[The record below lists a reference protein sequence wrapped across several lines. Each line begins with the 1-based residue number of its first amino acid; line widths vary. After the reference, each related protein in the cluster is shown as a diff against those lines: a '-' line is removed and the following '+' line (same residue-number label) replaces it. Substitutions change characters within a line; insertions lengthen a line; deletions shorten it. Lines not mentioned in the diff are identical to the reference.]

1 MHDRNLTVREAH
13 YSKQEELKYFQ
24 MLFPSEV
31 KWLGM
36 MGRRSIS
43 WKRRV
48 FVDSDFGFKLLWPHP
63 QISFLSLF
71 ALCLKFTIQESLT

>member
-24 MLFPSEV
+24 MPFPSEV

-36 MGRRSIS
+36 MGRRSIL
-43 WKRRV
+43 WKLRV
-48 FVDSDFGFKLLWPHP
+48 LWILTLDLSYCGHTPKSHSYLGFPY
-63 QISFLSLF
+63 F
-71 ALCLKFTIQESLT
+71 